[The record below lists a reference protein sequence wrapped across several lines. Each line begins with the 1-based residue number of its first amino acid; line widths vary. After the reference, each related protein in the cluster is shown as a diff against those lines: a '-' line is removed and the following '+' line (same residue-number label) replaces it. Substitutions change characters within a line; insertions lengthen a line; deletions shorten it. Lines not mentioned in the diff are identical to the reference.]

1 MNILSRV
8 LKKPMSFLGNKMGI
22 NITATVGIISSI
34 ASSATAFGMMDE
46 MDDKGVVIN
55 SAFAI
60 SGAFMIGSHMAFTIV
75 FSPDCLL
82 PMIIG
87 KIISGLLAIVMAM
100 FIANKQDNMD
110 KKSVCTQ

>member
-34 ASSATAFGMMDE
+34 ASSATAFGMMD
-46 MDDKGVVIN
+46 DKGVVIN

-60 SGAFMIGSHMAFTIV
+60 SGAFMIGSYMAFTIV